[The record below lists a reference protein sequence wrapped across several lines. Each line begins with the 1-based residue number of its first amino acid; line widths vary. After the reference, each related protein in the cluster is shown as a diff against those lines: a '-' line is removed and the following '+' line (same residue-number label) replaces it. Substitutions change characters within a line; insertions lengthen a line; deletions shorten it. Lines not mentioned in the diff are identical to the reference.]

1 MRKLLGMLAVAGG
14 LVVGMPTTS
23 SAGGWVV
30 VSLDEVP
37 AVHAGEDT
45 EIGFTALRHGTTPE
59 RADDLAVVVTGPSGS
74 YHRFEAAQ
82 QGAPGHYVAT
92 ITLPEEGQHTWKV
105 TGTFV
110 DAELGNLAVTSTA
123 DGAPDLGVGRRPV
136 GHCVARR
143 GDGGSCR
150 PRLPPNSP
158 RSSDRCR
165 PGVMPRRAVYV
176 AAAIAAA
183 TLSLLAAAARPDAG
197 EEVAALDGES
207 LFTTKGCATCHN
219 GPDGVS
225 MIGVGPSLAD
235 APTWA
240 GERVDGLSAEEYV
253 EQSMRNPSAFISPVY
268 RSSGGPNEGMPLLQL
283 SDDEIDALVD
293 YLLAR

>member
-1 MRKLLGMLAVAGG
+1 
-14 LVVGMPTTS
+14 
-23 SAGGWVV
+23 
-30 VSLDEVP
+30 
-37 AVHAGEDT
+37 
-45 EIGFTALRHGTTPE
+45 
-59 RADDLAVVVTGPSGS
+59 
-74 YHRFEAAQ
+74 
-82 QGAPGHYVAT
+82 
-92 ITLPEEGQHTWKV
+92 
-105 TGTFV
+105 
-110 DAELGNLAVTSTA
+110 
-123 DGAPDLGVGRRPV
+123 
-136 GHCVARR
+136 
-143 GDGGSCR
+143 
-150 PRLPPNSP
+150 
-158 RSSDRCR
+158 
-165 PGVMPRRAVYV
+165 MPRGAVY
-176 AAAIAAA
+176 AAAAVAAA
-183 TLSLLAAAARPDAG
+183 TLSLVAAAARPDAG

-235 APTWA
+235 APSWA